1 MNFLN
6 YTYKKAPPHDQSPFW
21 SAPNR
26 IRVKEEEDDLYIH
39 YTYTKNEHL
48 ACVGYIWFGTATN
61 HVWGGSSFTNN
72 AQELS
77 NTQQSDNISPPPP
90 PYMGNVGG
98 EGEIPLSSL

>member
-1 MNFLN
+1 MN

-90 PYMGNVGG
+90 PSMGNVGG

>member
-1 MNFLN
+1 MSKLARILLKV
-6 YTYKKAPPHDQSPFW
+6 YTKI
-21 SAPNR
+21 
-26 IRVKEEEDDLYIH
+26 IRVFGFSLNCFFLYI
-39 YTYTKNEHL
+39 YTKNEHL